1 MTGEKTA
8 KKDRDPIFTI
18 CLAIFLIAAVVAV
31 GAFVANEYFPDN
43 SQTAST
49 GDKVTVN
56 YTGTYYD
63 EYGKE
68 HAVVFDTS
76 YSSIGNDSNIAKAND
91 YTPKSSYSALSF
103 TVGGNTVL
111 EKFGNSVI
119 GHKVGDKYNIYLT
132 AADGYFGH
140 ETYGLLLKTGNV
152 MMVSTIM
159 TKSVFSA
166 AYPDVTL
173 SDNSNVLFTSDYGWE
188 AKAIP
193 TDEGKNVLITYMPKA
208 GETYKVYESGNTVV
222 NYKVTDVSD
231 GYIKYDIDIQN
242 PTYVDDKNIQMIKLD
257 LGSKVIYITSIS
269 GDEITYKEGSER
281 TNQPLYFQI
290 EIVSIE

>member
-31 GAFVANEYFPDN
+31 GAFIANEYFPDN
-43 SQTAST
+43 SETAST

-76 YSSIGNDSNIAKAND
+76 YANIGNDSNIAKAND
-91 YTPKSSYSALSF
+91 YTAKSSYSPLSF
-103 TVGGNTVL
+103 TVGGTTVL
-111 EKFGNSVI
+111 KAFGDSVI
-119 GHKVGDKYNIYLT
+119 GHKVGDTSNIYLSESE
-132 AADGYFGH
+132 GYYGHSTFG
-140 ETYGLLLKTGNV
+140 TLKKTGNV
-152 MMVSTIM
+152 MYMSTTM
-159 TKSVFSA
+159 TKSEFTA
-166 AYPDVTL
+166 AYPDV
-173 SDNSNVLFTSDYGWE
+173 SVAENSQTTFTSDYGWD
-188 AKAIP
+188 ATAIL
-193 TDEGKNVLITYMPKA
+193 TNNGKSVLVSYKPDVKTY
-208 GETYKVYESGNTVV
+208 EVYKSGNTVV
-222 NYKVTDVSD
+222 NYKVTQIAD
-231 GYIKYDIDIQN
+231 GQIAYDIDIQN
-242 PTYVDDKNIQMIKLD
+242 PTFVDSTNIQMIKLD
-257 LGSKVIYITSIS
+257 LGVKTIYITSIS

-290 EIVSIE
+290 EIVKIE

>member
-31 GAFVANEYFPDN
+31 GAFIANEYFPDN
-43 SQTAST
+43 SETAST

-76 YSSIGNDSNIAKAND
+76 YANIGNDSNIAKAND
-91 YTPKSSYSALSF
+91 YTAKSSYSPLSF
-103 TVGGNTVL
+103 TVGGTTVL
-111 EKFGNSVI
+111 KAFGDSVI
-119 GHKVGDKYNIYLT
+119 GHKVGDKYNIYLSESE
-132 AADGYFGH
+132 GYYGHSTFG
-140 ETYGLLLKTGNV
+140 TLKKTGNV
-152 MMVSTIM
+152 MYMSTTM
-159 TKSVFSA
+159 TKSEFTA
-166 AYPDVTL
+166 AYPDV
-173 SDNSNVLFTSDYGWE
+173 SVAENSQTTFTSDYGWD
-188 AKAIP
+188 ATAIL
-193 TDEGKNVLITYMPKA
+193 TNNGKSVLVSYKPDVKTY
-208 GETYKVYESGNTVV
+208 EVYKSGNTVV
-222 NYKVTDVSD
+222 NYKVTQIAD
-231 GYIKYDIDIQN
+231 GQIAYDIDIQN
-242 PTYVDDKNIQMIKLD
+242 PTFVDSTNIQMIKLD
-257 LGSKVIYITSIS
+257 LGVKTIYITSIS

-290 EIVSIE
+290 EIVKIE

>member
-31 GAFVANEYFPDN
+31 GAFIANEYFPDN
-43 SQTAST
+43 SETAST

-76 YSSIGNDSNIAKAND
+76 YANIGNDSNIAKAND
-91 YTPKSSYSALSF
+91 YTAKSSYSPLSF
-103 TVGGNTVL
+103 TVGGTTVL
-111 EKFGNSVI
+111 KAFGDSVI
-119 GHKVGDKYNIYLT
+119 GHKVGDKYNVYLSESE
-132 AADGYFGH
+132 GYYGHSTFG
-140 ETYGLLLKTGNV
+140 TLKKTGNV
-152 MMVSTIM
+152 MYMSTTM
-159 TKSVFSA
+159 TKSEFTA
-166 AYPDVTL
+166 AYPNVPVAE
-173 SDNSNVLFTSDYGWE
+173 NSQTTFTSDYGWD
-188 AKAIP
+188 ATAIL
-193 TDEGKNVLITYMPKA
+193 TNNGKSVLVSYAPEVKTY
-208 GETYKVYESGNTVV
+208 EVYKSGNTVV
-222 NYKVTDVSD
+222 NYKVTQIAD
-231 GYIKYDIDIQN
+231 GMITYDIDIQN
-242 PTYVDDKNIQMIKLD
+242 PTFVDSTNIQMIKLD
-257 LGSKVIYITSIS
+257 LGVKTIYITSIS

-290 EIVSIE
+290 EIVKIE

>member
-31 GAFVANEYFPDN
+31 GAFIANEYFPDN
-43 SQTAST
+43 SETAST

-76 YSSIGNDSNIAKAND
+76 YANIGNDSNIAKAND
-91 YTPKSSYSALSF
+91 YTAKSSYSPLSF
-103 TVGGNTVL
+103 TVGGTTVL
-111 EKFGNSVI
+111 KAFGDSVI
-119 GHKVGDKYNIYLT
+119 GHKVGDKYNVYLSESE
-132 AADGYFGH
+132 GYYGHSTFG
-140 ETYGLLLKTGNV
+140 TLKKTGNV
-152 MMVSTIM
+152 MYISTTM
-159 TKSVFSA
+159 TKSEFTA
-166 AYPDVTL
+166 AYPDV
-173 SDNSNVLFTSDYGWE
+173 SVAENSQTTFTSDYGWD
-188 AKAIP
+188 ATAIL
-193 TDEGKNVLITYMPKA
+193 TNNGKSVLVSYAPEVKTY
-208 GETYKVYESGNTVV
+208 EVYKSGNTVV
-222 NYKVTDVSD
+222 NYKVTQITD
-231 GYIKYDIDIQN
+231 GQIAYDIDIQN
-242 PTYVDDKNIQMIKLD
+242 PTFVDSTNIQMIKLD
-257 LGSKVIYITSIS
+257 LGVKTIYITSIS

-290 EIVSIE
+290 EIVKIE

>member
-31 GAFVANEYFPDN
+31 GAFIANEYFPDN
-43 SQTAST
+43 SETAST

-76 YSSIGNDSNIAKAND
+76 YANIGNDSNIAKAND
-91 YTPKSSYSALSF
+91 YTAKSSYSPLSF
-103 TVGGNTVL
+103 TVGGTTVL
-111 EKFGNSVI
+111 KAFGDSVI
-119 GHKVGDKYNIYLT
+119 GHKVGDKYNVYLSESE
-132 AADGYFGH
+132 GYYGHSTFG
-140 ETYGLLLKTGNV
+140 TLKKTGNV
-152 MMVSTIM
+152 MYMSTTM
-159 TKSVFSA
+159 TKSEFTA
-166 AYPDVTL
+166 AYPDV
-173 SDNSNVLFTSDYGWE
+173 SVAENSQTTFTSDYGWD
-188 AKAIP
+188 ATAIL
-193 TDEGKNVLITYMPKA
+193 TNNGKSVLVSYAPEVKTY
-208 GETYKVYESGNTVV
+208 EVYKSGNTVV
-222 NYKVTDVSD
+222 NYKVTQITD
-231 GYIKYDIDIQN
+231 GQIAYDIDIQN
-242 PTYVDDKNIQMIKLD
+242 PTFVDSTNIQMIKLD
-257 LGSKVIYITSIS
+257 LGVKTIYITSIS

-290 EIVSIE
+290 EIVKIE

>member
-31 GAFVANEYFPDN
+31 GAFIANEYFPDN
-43 SQTAST
+43 SETAST

-76 YSSIGNDSNIAKAND
+76 YANIGNDSNIAKAND
-91 YTPKSSYSALSF
+91 YTAKSSYSPLSF
-103 TVGGNTVL
+103 TVGGTTVL
-111 EKFGNSVI
+111 KAFGDSVI
-119 GHKVGDKYNIYLT
+119 GHKVGDKYNVYLSESE
-132 AADGYFGH
+132 GYYGHSTFG
-140 ETYGLLLKTGNV
+140 TLKKTGNV
-152 MMVSTIM
+152 MYISTTM
-159 TKSVFSA
+159 TKSEFTA
-166 AYPDVTL
+166 AYPDV
-173 SDNSNVLFTSDYGWE
+173 SVAENSQTTFTSDYGWD
-188 AKAIP
+188 ATAIL
-193 TDEGKNVLITYMPKA
+193 TNNGKSVLVSYKPDVKTY
-208 GETYKVYESGNTVV
+208 EVYKSGNTVV
-222 NYKVTDVSD
+222 NYKVTQIAD
-231 GYIKYDIDIQN
+231 GQIAYDIDIQN
-242 PTYVDDKNIQMIKLD
+242 PTFVDSTNIQMIKLD
-257 LGSKVIYITSIS
+257 LGVKTIYITSIS

-290 EIVSIE
+290 EIVKIE

>member
-31 GAFVANEYFPDN
+31 GAFIANEYFPDN
-43 SQTAST
+43 SETAST

-76 YSSIGNDSNIAKAND
+76 YANIGNDSNIAKAND
-91 YTPKSSYSALSF
+91 YTAKSSYSPLSF
-103 TVGGNTVL
+103 TVGGTTVL
-111 EKFGNSVI
+111 KAFGDSVI
-119 GHKVGDKYNIYLT
+119 GHKVGDKYNVYLSESE
-132 AADGYFGH
+132 GYYGHSTFG
-140 ETYGLLLKTGNV
+140 TLKKTGNV
-152 MMVSTIM
+152 MYMSTTM
-159 TKSVFSA
+159 TKSEFTA
-166 AYPDVTL
+166 AYPDV
-173 SDNSNVLFTSDYGWE
+173 SVAENSQTTFTSDYGWD
-188 AKAIP
+188 ATAIL
-193 TDEGKNVLITYMPKA
+193 TNNGKSVLVSYAPEVKTY
-208 GETYKVYESGNTVV
+208 EVYKSGNTVV
-222 NYKVTDVSD
+222 NYKVTQIAD
-231 GYIKYDIDIQN
+231 GQIAYDIDIQN
-242 PTYVDDKNIQMIKLD
+242 PTFVDSTNIQMIKLD
-257 LGSKVIYITSIS
+257 LGVKTIYITSIS

-290 EIVSIE
+290 EIVKIE

>member
-18 CLAIFLIAAVVAV
+18 CLIIFAIAAVIAV
-31 GAFVANEYFPDN
+31 GAFISNEYFPDN
-43 SQTAST
+43 SETAST

-56 YTGTYYD
+56 YIGTYYD

-76 YSSIGNDSNIAKAND
+76 YANIGNDSNIAKAND
-91 YTPKSSYSALSF
+91 FTQKSSYSALSF
-103 TVGGNTVL
+103 TVGGTTVL
-111 EKFGNSVI
+111 KKFGDSVI
-119 GHKVGDKYNIYLT
+119 GHRVGDKYNIYLSAT
-132 AADGYFGH
+132 DAYYAH
-140 ETYGLLLKTGNV
+140 ETFGTLMKTGNTMDTTV
-152 MMVSTIM
+152 VM
-159 TKSVFSA
+159 TKSEFTL

-173 SDNSNVLFTSDYGWE
+173 STNSNSVFTSDYGWE
-188 AKAIP
+188 ASAIP
-193 TDEGKNVLITYMPKA
+193 TNEGKSVLVSYFPTS

-222 NYKVTDVSD
+222 NYKVTAVAD
-231 GYIKYDIDIQN
+231 GTITYNIDIQN
-242 PTYVDDKNIQMIKLD
+242 PTYVDSTNIQMIKLD
-257 LGSKVIYITSIS
+257 LGSDVIYITSIS
-269 GDEITYKEGSER
+269 GDEITYKGGMER